1 MTINPI
7 DGYNLYMDVSHLLDE
22 LNKPQREAVSAPPSP
37 TLVLA
42 GAGSGKTR
50 VLVHRIAWLIQ
61 VEHFSPFSILAVTF
75 TNKAAAE
82 MRSRIE
88 QLLGNPVGG
97 MWVGTFHSLSHR
109 LLRRHWKEADLPQ
122 LFQII
127 DSDDQLRIVKR
138 VSRNLGLEESYW
150 PARQTQWFIN
160 ACKDRGERAENI
172 EDKGDPQTKQLKE
185 IYASYEHNCQQ
196 AGVVDFA
203 ELLLRSLELL
213 RDTPELLQQYRQRF
227 RHLLVDEFQD
237 TNTLQYGW
245 LRLIAGDTT
254 PPFAVGDD
262 DQSIYGW
269 RGAKIENIQNFTRDF
284 ANTRTIKLEQ
294 NYRSSGN
301 ILEAANAL
309 IDNND
314 GRLGKNLWTDDKP
327 GELVHLYAANDEY
340 DEARYVTARI
350 QQWVDQGNS
359 YQECAI
365 LYRSN
370 AQSRAFESHL
380 VEKKI
385 PYRIYGGQRFFER
398 AEIKDALAYLRLSN
412 NRHDDPSFDRIINHP
427 PRGIGD
433 KTLIGIREFAN
444 GNNLTLWQAAEALLK
459 LKHFTARAAKA
470 IEGFIQLINDMSDSI
485 AGLML
490 EEQVDKAIKH
500 SQLKQHYLNK
510 ENTEK
515 GEERID
521 NLNELISAAQ
531 GFEYLPDDEHA
542 DMDFLS
548 AFLSHASLEA
558 GDSQSKAGSDC
569 AQLMTLHSAK
579 GLEFPI
585 VFLVGLEEGLFPNS
599 KSSEEIGR
607 MEEERRLCYV
617 GITRAEKQLVICYA
631 EQRRL
636 YGTTQYG
643 VPSRFIGEIPERLIE
658 RVRPKKQRW
667 ATSSPAFPTTQRT
680 AISQNETGLNIGQQV
695 SHTKFGAG
703 MITDT
708 EGSGSHARVQVNF
721 EEAGSKWLVVAY
733 AKLTP
738 C

>member
-1 MTINPI
+1 
-7 DGYNLYMDVSHLLDE
+7 MDVSYLLDD
-22 LNKPQREAVSAPPSP
+22 LNKPQREAVSTPPSP

-82 MRSRIE
+82 MRARIE

-109 LLRRHWKEADLPQ
+109 LLRRHWKEAGLPQ

-127 DSDDQLRIVKR
+127 DSDDQLRIIKR
-138 VSRNLGLEESYW
+138 ISRGLNLEESHW

-160 ACKDRGERAENI
+160 ACKDRGERADNI
-172 EDKGDPQTKQLKE
+172 EDKGDPHTKQLRTV
-185 IYASYEHNCQQ
+185 YAAYEQNCQQ

-284 ANTRTIKLEQ
+284 AGTTTIRLEQ

-301 ILEAANAL
+301 ILAAANAL
-309 IDNND
+309 IENNQ
-314 GRLGKNLWTDDKP
+314 GRLGKNLWTADAA
-327 GELVHLYAANDEY
+327 GEPLHLYAASDEN

-350 QQWVDQGNS
+350 RQWIEQGNS
-359 YQECAI
+359 HQECAI

-370 AQSRAFESHL
+370 AQSRVFESQL
-380 VEKKI
+380 I
-385 PYRIYGGQRFFER
+385 DNSTPYRIYGGQRFFER
-398 AEIKDALAYLRLSN
+398 AEIKDALAYLRLSA
-412 NRHDDPSFDRIINHP
+412 NRHDDPSFDRVINHP
-427 PRGIGD
+427 PRGIGE
-433 KTLIGIREFAN
+433 KTLLGIREHARD
-444 GNNLTLWQAAEALLK
+444 NNITLWQAARALVK
-459 LKHFTARAAKA
+459 NRYFTARASNA
-470 IEGFIQLINDMSDSI
+470 IAGFIQLIDDMSNNI
-485 AGLML
+485 AGLVL
-490 EEQVDKAIKH
+490 EEQVDQVIKQ
-500 SQLKQHYLNK
+500 SQLKPHYLNK
-510 ENTEK
+510 EKGDK
-515 GEERID
+515 GEARIE
-521 NLNELISAAQ
+521 NLNELVSAAQ

-542 DMDFLS
+542 NMDFLS

-569 AQLMTLHSAK
+569 VQLMTLHSAK
-579 GLEFPI
+579 GLEFPL

-599 KSSEEIGR
+599 KSSEEAGR

-617 GITRAEKQLVICYA
+617 GITRAEKQLVISYA

-636 YGTTQYG
+636 YGTTHYG
-643 VPSRFIGEIPERLIE
+643 VPSRFINEIPETLVKNI
-658 RVRPKKQRW
+658 RPVKQRW
-667 ATSSPAFPTTQRT
+667 APSAAFPAPKSQ
-680 AISQNETGLNIGQQV
+680 AVQNETGLKIGQQV
-695 SHTKFGAG
+695 SHAKFGIG
-703 MITDT
+703 TITDT
-708 EGSGSHARVQVNF
+708 EGAGSHARVQVNF
-721 EEAGSKWLVVAY
+721 ESAGSKWLVVTY

>member
-1 MTINPI
+1 
-7 DGYNLYMDVSHLLDE
+7 MDVSHLLDD
-22 LNKPQREAVSAPPSP
+22 LNKPQREAVSAPPTP

-61 VEHFSPFSILAVTF
+61 VEQFSPFSILAVTF

-82 MRSRIE
+82 MRARIE

-109 LLRRHWKEADLPQ
+109 LLRRHWKEAGLPQ
-122 LFQII
+122 MFQII
-127 DSDDQLRIVKR
+127 DSDDQLRVIKR
-138 VSRNLGLEESYW
+138 VSRNLNLEESYW
-150 PARQTQWFIN
+150 PARQSQWFIN
-160 ACKDRGERAENI
+160 ASKDRGERAESI
-172 EDKGDPQTKQLKE
+172 EDKGDPQTKQLRE
-185 IYASYEHNCQQ
+185 IYAAYEYSCQQ

-227 RHLLVDEFQD
+227 RHLLIDEFQD

-284 ANTRTIKLEQ
+284 PNTRTIKLEQ

-301 ILEAANAL
+301 ILDGANAL
-309 IDNND
+309 IDNNH

-327 GELVHLYAANDEY
+327 GELIHLYAANDEN
-340 DEARYVTARI
+340 DEARYVSARI
-350 QQWVDQGNS
+350 KQWVEQGNS
-359 YQECAI
+359 HQECAI

-370 AQSRAFESHL
+370 AQSRVFESQL
-380 VEKKI
+380 IESGT

-398 AEIKDALAYLRLSN
+398 AEIKDALAYLRLSA
-412 NRHDDPSFDRIINHP
+412 NRHDDPSFDRIVNHP
-427 PRGIGD
+427 PRGIGE
-433 KTLIGIREFAN
+433 KTLIGIREYARD
-444 GNNLTLWQAAEALLK
+444 NNCTLWQAAGELLEA
-459 LKHFTARAAKA
+459 KHFTARAGNA
-470 IEGFIQLINDMSDSI
+470 IEGFMQLINDMSDSI
-485 AGLML
+485 AGLVL
-490 EEQVDKAIKH
+490 EEQVDRIIKQ
-500 SQLKQHYLNK
+500 SQLKPHYLSK
-510 ENTEK
+510 DK
-515 GEERID
+515 GDKGDARIE
-521 NLNELISAAQ
+521 NLNELVSAAQ

-542 DMDFLS
+542 NMDFLS

-569 AQLMTLHSAK
+569 VQLMTLHSAK

-617 GITRAEKQLVICYA
+617 GMTRAEKQLVMCYA

-636 YGTTQYG
+636 YGITQYG
-643 VPSRFIGEIPERLIE
+643 VPSRFIGEVPERLIE
-658 RVRPKKQRW
+658 RIRPKKQSW
-667 ATSSPAFPTTQRT
+667 SHSPAFPSSPSQSQSY
-680 AISQNETGLNIGQQV
+680 SQNESGLNIGQMV
-695 SHTKFGAG
+695 NHSKFGAG

-721 EEAGSKWLVVAY
+721 EGSGSKWLVVAY

>member
-1 MTINPI
+1 
-7 DGYNLYMDVSHLLDE
+7 MDVSHLLND
-22 LNKPQREAVSAPPSP
+22 LNEPQREAVSAPTSP

-82 MRSRIE
+82 MRARIE

-109 LLRRHWKEADLPQ
+109 LLRRHWKEAGLPQ

-127 DSDDQLRIVKR
+127 DSDDQLRVVKR
-138 VSRNLGLEESYW
+138 VSRNMGLEESYW

-160 ACKDRGERAENI
+160 ACKDRGERAEHI
-172 EDKGDPQTKQLKE
+172 EDKGDPQTKQLRE
-185 IYASYEHNCQQ
+185 IYAAYEHSCQQ

-227 RHLLVDEFQD
+227 RHLLIDEFQD

-284 ANTRTIKLEQ
+284 ANTKTIKLEQ

-301 ILEAANAL
+301 ILDAANAL
-309 IDNND
+309 IDNNH
-314 GRLGKNLWTDDKP
+314 GRLGKNLWTADKP
-327 GELVHLYAANDEY
+327 GELVHLFAAHDEI
-340 DEARYVTARI
+340 DEARHVTARI
-350 QQWVDQGNS
+350 QDWVKNGNS
-359 YQECAI
+359 HKECAI

-370 AQSRAFESHL
+370 AQSRVFESQL
-380 VEKKI
+380 IENDI

-398 AEIKDALAYLRLSN
+398 AEIKDALAYLRLSA

-427 PRGIGD
+427 PRGIGE
-433 KTLIGIREFAN
+433 KTLIGIREHARDHDQ
-444 GNNLTLWQAAEALLK
+444 TLWQATKTLLAAN
-459 LKHFTARAAKA
+459 HFTPRAGKA
-470 IEGFIQLINDMSDSI
+470 IETFTQLINDMSDSI
-485 AGLML
+485 AGLVL
-490 EEQVDKAIKH
+490 EEQVDRVIKH
-500 SQLKQHYLNK
+500 SQLKPYYLNK
-510 ENTEK
+510 EKGDK
-515 GEERID
+515 GETRIE
-521 NLNELISAAQ
+521 NLNELVSAAQ

-542 DMDFLS
+542 NMDFLS

-558 GDSQSKAGSDC
+558 GDSQGKAGSDC
-569 AQLMTLHSAK
+569 VQLMTLHSAK

-617 GITRAEKQLVICYA
+617 GITRAEKQLVISYA

-643 VPSRFIGEIPERLIE
+643 VPSRFISEIPERLIE
-658 RVRPKKQRW
+658 RIRPKKQSW
-667 ATSSPAFPTTQRT
+667 SHSSPAFPSQQHQT
-680 AISQNETGLNIGQQV
+680 INQNETGLNIGQQV
-695 SHTKFGAG
+695 SHVKFGTG

-721 EEAGSKWLVVAY
+721 EDSGSKWLVVAY
-733 AKLTP
+733 AKLTA

>member
-1 MTINPI
+1 
-7 DGYNLYMDVSHLLDE
+7 MDVSHLLDD
-22 LNKPQREAVSAPPSP
+22 LNKPQREAVSAPASP

-50 VLVHRIAWLIQ
+50 VLVHRIAWLIE
-61 VEHFSPFSILAVTF
+61 VEKSSPFSILAVTF

-82 MRSRIE
+82 MRDRIE
-88 QLLGNPVGG
+88 QLLGNPIGG

-127 DSDDQLRIVKR
+127 DSDDQLRLIKR
-138 VSRNLGLEESYW
+138 ISRNLGLEESYW
-150 PARQTQWFIN
+150 PARQSQWFIN
-160 ACKDRGERAENI
+160 ACKDRGERAESI
-172 EDKGDPQTKQLKE
+172 EDKGDPQTRQLRE

-227 RHLLVDEFQD
+227 RHLLIDEFQD

-284 ANTRTIKLEQ
+284 AQSKTIRLEQ

-301 ILEAANAL
+301 ILDAANAL
-309 IDNND
+309 IDHNQ
-314 GRLGKNLWTDDKP
+314 GRLGKNLWTADKA
-327 GELVHLYAANDEY
+327 GEMIHLYAATDEI
-340 DEARYVTARI
+340 DEARYITARI
-350 QQWVDQGNS
+350 RQWVEQGNS
-359 YQECAI
+359 HQECAI

-370 AQSRAFESHL
+370 AQSRVFESQL
-380 VEKKI
+380 IDNDI

-398 AEIKDALAYLRLSN
+398 AEIKDALAYLRLSA
-412 NRHDDPSFDRIINHP
+412 NRHDDPSFDRIVNHP
-427 PRGIGD
+427 PRGIGE
-433 KTLIGIREFAN
+433 KTLLSIREYARD
-444 GNNLTLWQAAEALLK
+444 NNSTLWQATHALLEA
-459 LKHFTARAAKA
+459 KHFTARAGNAL
-470 IEGFIQLINDMSDSI
+470 EGFIQLISDMSDDIS
-485 AGLML
+485 GLVL
-490 EEQVDKAIKH
+490 EEQVDRVIKH
-500 SQLKQHYLNK
+500 SQLKPYYLNK
-510 ENTEK
+510 EKGDK
-515 GEERID
+515 GEARIE
-521 NLNELISAAQ
+521 NLNELVSAAQ
-531 GFEYLPDDEHA
+531 GFEYMPDDEHA

-558 GDSQSKAGSDC
+558 GDSQSQAGSDC
-569 AQLMTLHSAK
+569 VQLMTLHSAK
-579 GLEFPI
+579 GLEFPM
-585 VFLVGLEEGLFPNS
+585 VCLVGLEEGLFPNN
-599 KSSEEIGR
+599 KSSEEAGR

-617 GITRAEKQLVICYA
+617 GITRAEKQLIMSYA

-636 YGTTQYG
+636 YGMTQYG
-643 VPSRFIGEIPERLIE
+643 VPSRFISEIPTTLIE
-658 RVRPKKQRW
+658 QIRPKRQNW
-667 ATSSPAFPTTQRT
+667 SHSPAFPSSPATT
-680 AISQNETGLNIGQQV
+680 SKPNETGLAIGQMV
-695 SHTKFGAG
+695 THAKFGTG

-721 EEAGSKWLVVAY
+721 ESTGSKWLVVAY

>member
-1 MTINPI
+1 MTIGPI
-7 DGYNLYMDVSHLLDE
+7 QSYNSAMDVSHLLDD
-22 LNKPQREAVSAPPSP
+22 LNKPQREAVSAPSTPI
-37 TLVLA
+37 LVLA

-61 VEHFSPFSILAVTF
+61 VEQYSPFNILAVTF
-75 TNKAAAE
+75 TNKAATE
-82 MRSRIE
+82 MRARIE
-88 QLLGNPVGG
+88 QLLGNPLGG

-109 LLRRHWKEADLPQ
+109 LLRRHWKEANLPQ
-122 LFQII
+122 LFQIM
-127 DSDDQLRIVKR
+127 DSDDQLRMVKR
-138 VSRNLGLEESYW
+138 VSRNLNLEESYW
-150 PARQTQWFIN
+150 PARQSQWFIN

-172 EDKGDPQTKQLKE
+172 EDKGDPHTKQLRE
-185 IYASYEHNCQQ
+185 IYAAYEHSCQQ
-196 AGVVDFA
+196 AGAVDFA

-284 ANTRTIKLEQ
+284 VHAKTVRLEQ

-309 IDNND
+309 IEHND
-314 GRLGKNLWTDDKP
+314 GRLGKNLWTNDKP
-327 GELVHLYAANDEY
+327 GELVHLFAANDEN
-340 DEARYVTARI
+340 DEARYVVARI
-350 QQWVDQGNS
+350 RQWVEQGNS

-370 AQSRAFESHL
+370 AQSRVFESQL
-380 VEKKI
+380 IEGGI

-398 AEIKDALAYLRLSN
+398 AEIKDALAYLRLSA

-427 PRGIGD
+427 PRGIGE
-433 KTLIGIREFAN
+433 KTLIGIREYARD
-444 GNNLTLWQAAEALLK
+444 NNLTLWQASNALLEA
-459 LKHFTARAAKA
+459 KHFTVRAGNA
-470 IEGFIQLINDMSDSI
+470 IASFMLLINDMSESI
-485 AGLML
+485 AGLVI
-490 EEQVDKAIKH
+490 EEQVDRVIKH
-500 SQLKQHYLNK
+500 SQLKPHYLSK
-510 ENTEK
+510 DKGDK
-515 GEERID
+515 GEARIE
-521 NLNELISAAQ
+521 NLNELVSAAQ

-542 DMDFLS
+542 NMDFLS

-569 AQLMTLHSAK
+569 VQLMTLHSAK

-617 GITRAEKQLVICYA
+617 GVTRAEKQLVISYA

-636 YGTTQYG
+636 YGMTQYG
-643 VPSRFIGEIPERLIE
+643 VPSRFIGEVPERLIE
-658 RVRPKKQRW
+658 RIRPKKQRW
-667 ATSSPAFPTTQRT
+667 TASPAFPSSQSQV
-680 AISQNETGLNIGQQV
+680 AKQNESGLSIGQLV
-695 SHTKFGAG
+695 SHTKFGTG

-721 EEAGSKWLVVAY
+721 ESSGSKWLVVAY

>member
-1 MTINPI
+1 
-7 DGYNLYMDVSHLLDE
+7 MDVSHLLND
-22 LNKPQREAVSAPPSP
+22 LNEPQREAVSAPTSP

-82 MRSRIE
+82 MRARIE

-109 LLRRHWKEADLPQ
+109 LLRRHWKEAGLPQ

-127 DSDDQLRIVKR
+127 DSDDQLRVVKR

-172 EDKGDPQTKQLKE
+172 EDKRDPQTKQLRE
-185 IYASYEHNCQQ
+185 IYAAYEHSCQQ

-213 RDTPELLQQYRQRF
+213 RDNPELLQQYRQRF
-227 RHLLVDEFQD
+227 RHLLIDEFQD

-309 IDNND
+309 IDNNH
-314 GRLGKNLWTDDKP
+314 GRLGKNLWTADNP
-327 GELVHLYAANDEY
+327 GELVHLFAAHDEI
-340 DEARYVTARI
+340 DEARHVTARI
-350 QQWVDQGNS
+350 QDWVKNGNS
-359 YQECAI
+359 HKECAI

-370 AQSRAFESHL
+370 AQSRVFESQL
-380 VEKKI
+380 IENDI

-398 AEIKDALAYLRLSN
+398 AEIKDALAYLRLSA

-427 PRGIGD
+427 PRGIGE
-433 KTLIGIREFAN
+433 KTLIGIREHARDN
-444 GNNLTLWQAAEALLK
+444 DQTLWQSTKALLAAN
-459 LKHFTARAAKA
+459 HFTPRAGKS
-470 IEGFIQLINDMSDSI
+470 IESFMQLINDMSDSI
-485 AGLML
+485 AGLVL
-490 EEQVDKAIKH
+490 EEQVDRVIKH
-500 SQLKQHYLNK
+500 SQLKPYYLNK
-510 ENTEK
+510 EKGDK
-515 GEERID
+515 GETRIE
-521 NLNELISAAQ
+521 NLNELVSAAQ

-542 DMDFLS
+542 NMDFLS

-558 GDSQSKAGSDC
+558 GDSQGKAGSDC
-569 AQLMTLHSAK
+569 VQLMTLHSAK

-617 GITRAEKQLVICYA
+617 GITRAEKQLVISYA

-643 VPSRFIGEIPERLIE
+643 VPSRFIDEIPERLIE
-658 RVRPKKQRW
+658 RVRPKKQSW
-667 ATSSPAFPTTQRT
+667 APSVAFPSRQQP
-680 AISQNETGLNIGQQV
+680 INQNETGLNIGQQV
-695 SHTKFGAG
+695 SHTKFGTG

-721 EEAGSKWLVVAY
+721 EESGSKWLVVAY